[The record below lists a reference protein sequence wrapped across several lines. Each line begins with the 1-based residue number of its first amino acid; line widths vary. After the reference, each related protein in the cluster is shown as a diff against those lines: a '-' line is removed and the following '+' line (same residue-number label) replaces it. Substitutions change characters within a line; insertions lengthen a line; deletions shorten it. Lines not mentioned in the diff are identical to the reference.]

1 MTRFCLIFTQV
12 IKNINLPKVC
22 GLRGQTWPRF
32 CLIFKQVINT
42 THNVVNKNMVE
53 LPLINN
59 STFAGYLHSRIV
71 V

>member
-1 MTRFCLIFTQV
+1 MWSKGPDMANVLF
-12 IKNINLPKVC
+12 NI
-22 GLRGQTWPRF
+22 QT
-32 CLIFKQVINT
+32 VINT